1 MSHVNRAGGGVGKP
15 LQTPPSLAEAKVV
28 GGRRG
33 GGGLFGRLLTDVTN
47 EIKIENDEKVAVK
60 MQDDDASSLM
70 NEWMQ
75 EVRDKQVAAK
85 LSERLEAEAKD
96 RYMRDEHEGE
106 TAAMRLAVEERKR
119 VQSEAVA
126 KKQME
131 EKDSYMAKQAYDEE
145 KHMIDQCEQDDALAR
160 ELYDADIAE
169 QLQKAE
175 ELRAQ
180 AEKKRYDELAS
191 ADEKLAYAAQ
201 HDLEEELRQQAAKQE
216 EEDRAVAQRLMAE
229 DNVLIRT
236 EREQQMKQEMED
248 GKLSKKMSI
257 ANLRAEHR
265 RQKYLKMVVNAP
277 YASGINVPTTAE
289 MWRDADPVIEDV
301 AGGIC
306 ITILLPNIK
315 KVDVKLSKKHVV
327 VVEAT
332 RMVLSDEDAAC
343 IAARKKPE
351 HTSYDIDFEIEGM
364 TAHRLLICLFVFR
377 IPIHPSFHPYVSF
390 LFLIYVSLTFLP
402 PHFYFV
408 TCAKG
413 YPVKI
418 TQSDLHYEYSSENG
432 MLHVYVENVHLEG
445 ENDGSKSTAQAGSV
459 MVKGLGVIRN
469 VQEKFSKLISFRKRS
484 ECETEQSTANNEQS
498 I

>member
-1 MSHVNRAGGGVGKP
+1 MNEEKENTFDATRAGGGVGKP
-15 LQTPPSLAEAKVV
+15 LQTPPQQAEAKFV
-28 GGRRG
+28 GGARRGG
-33 GGGLFGRLLTDVTN
+33 GGGLFGRLLSDVTN
-47 EIKIENDEKVAVK
+47 AIKIENDEKVAVK
-60 MQDDDASSLM
+60 IQDDDASSLM

-75 EVRDKQVAAK
+75 EVKDKQVAAK

-96 RYMRDEHEGE
+96 RYLREEHEGE

-119 VQSEAVA
+119 VQIEAEA

-145 KHMIDQCEQDDALAR
+145 KHMMDQCEQDDALAR

-175 ELRAQ
+175 EIRAQ
-180 AEKKRYDELAS
+180 AEKKRCNELAS

-201 HDLEEELRQQAAKQE
+201 HDLEEELRQQATKQE
-216 EEDRAVAQRLMAE
+216 EEDLAVAKRLMAE
-229 DNVLIRT
+229 DNVLIRN
-236 EREQQMKQEMED
+236 EREQQLKQEMED
-248 GKLSKKMSI
+248 QKLSKKMQI
-257 ANLRAEHR
+257 TNLRAEHR

-289 MWRDADPVIEDV
+289 MWRDAEPCIEDV

-351 HTSYDIDFEIEGM
+351 HTSYDIDFEIEG
-364 TAHRLLICLFVFR
+364 
-377 IPIHPSFHPYVSF
+377 
-390 LFLIYVSLTFLP
+390 
-402 PHFYFV
+402 
-408 TCAKG
+408 

-418 TQSDLHYEYSSENG
+418 GQSDLHYEYSSENG

-445 ENDGSKSTAQAGSV
+445 ENDSSKSIAPVGSV

-484 ECETEQSTANNEQS
+484 EDETEQSITNNERS

>member
-1 MSHVNRAGGGVGKP
+1 MEEKGMNEEKENGMFHATRAGGGVGKP
-15 LQTPPSLAEAKVV
+15 LQTPPQAEAKVG
-28 GGRRG
+28 GGRRGGGG

-47 EIKIENDEKVAVK
+47 AIKIEHDEKVAVK
-60 MQDDDASSLM
+60 IQDDDASSLM

-119 VQSEAVA
+119 VQSEAIA

-201 HDLEEELRQQAAKQE
+201 HDLEEELRQQEAKQE
-216 EEDRAVAQRLMAE
+216 EEDHAVAQRLMAE
-229 DNVLIRT
+229 DDVLIRN

-265 RQKYLKMVVNAP
+265 RQKYLKMIVNAP

-351 HTSYDIDFEIEGM
+351 HTSYDIDFEIEG
-364 TAHRLLICLFVFR
+364 LFVCIVCVFN
-377 IPIHPSFHPYVSF
+377 PHIHSDVSF
-390 LFLIYVSLTFLP
+390 LLTC
-402 PHFYFV
+402 HH
-408 TCAKG
+408 T
-413 YPVKI
+413 
-418 TQSDLHYEYSSENG
+418 
-432 MLHVYVENVHLEG
+432 
-445 ENDGSKSTAQAGSV
+445 SKSFFYV
-459 MVKGLGVIRN
+459 FDVYR
-469 VQEKFSKLISFRKRS
+469 ISGEDWTK
-484 ECETEQSTANNEQS
+484 
-498 I
+498 